1 MIPVHA
7 PPVKIG
13 VEGIIITAIVIGII
27 MEPSHPGRPVV
38 ILRTIKIIIGNITIL
53 PFSILYVRS
62 RNLFVGKCIPSHYEI
77 LIKINS
83 IIRRYIVLLISIS
96 LLTVHSGRS
105 RFNFTGC
112 NFSYLLCFSCNRLIT
127 GSIIQIIVTGG
138 KMGSG

>member
-13 VEGIIITAIVIGII
+13 IEGIIITAIVIGVI

-38 ILRTIKIIIGNITIL
+38 LFRTVKVIIGNITSL
-53 PFSILYVRS
+53 SVGVLSVS
-62 RNLFVGKCIPSHYEI
+62 RGYLLVGKCIPPHYEV
-77 LIKINS
+77 LIKING
-83 IIRRYIVLLISIS
+83 IIRSYVILFISIPLFS
-96 LLTVHSGRS
+96 IRCDRR
-105 RFNFTGC
+105 RFNFTGY
-112 NFSYLLCFSCNRLIT
+112 NFFSYLLNSCNRLVT